1 MYDKPFISVIVP
13 VFRVE
18 AYINACLASVAAQDY
33 AGRVE
38 CLLVDDCGGDRSMDL
53 AREFIGAYSGDIAF
67 RILQHEANRGLS
79 AARNTGMDA
88 AEGEYLFF
96 LDSDDEL
103 PADALTKLA
112 KTIEEARRDVVAG
125 SFRIVGKELDL
136 QPKMPDGTVL
146 EGEAVLRSYS
156 ERQWPVTACNK
167 LYRTAFL
174 RDNGLRFKEGIL
186 HEDELWS
193 FQIALTCRSMVISRH
208 ETYIYK
214 IREGSITTTV
224 ASERRV
230 SSILTILSSI
240 QAFSKERYMQHNVL
254 VHNKIERFR
263 MNLFRE
269 LENDRERFRATY
281 EELRRMMDKPW
292 ADALRANGLHLKRQM
307 RDLHLALPPA
317 AGAEYLYLW
326 LTLEKRL
333 GLRTRRKT
341 LSR

>member
-1 MYDKPFISVIVP
+1 M
-13 VFRVE
+13 
-18 AYINACLASVAAQDY
+18 
-33 AGRVE
+33 
-38 CLLVDDCGGDRSMDL
+38 
-53 AREFIGAYSGDIAF
+53 
-67 RILQHEANRGLS
+67 
-79 AARNTGMDA
+79 
-88 AEGEYLFF
+88 
-96 LDSDDEL
+96 
-103 PADALTKLA
+103 
-112 KTIEEARRDVVAG
+112 AG

-136 QPKMPDGTVL
+136 QPRMPDGTVL

-240 QAFSKERYMQHNVL
+240 QAFSKERSMQRNAL

-263 MNLFRE
+263 INLFRE

-281 EELRRMMDKPW
+281 EELRRTMDKPW

-307 RDLHLALPPA
+307 RDFHLALPPA